1 MPHGETDAL
10 SFDDVVD
17 DVCVRVLTFSVLRD
31 HVGDANL
38 VMVLPEEATGETLL
52 DEFFARYPEASDYRP
67 VVRLAV
73 NEQYVP
79 LHTRLRNGD
88 DVALITPVSGG

>member
-1 MPHGETDAL
+1 MNGGQTDAW

-17 DVCVRVLTFSVLRD
+17 DVCVRVLTFSVLRE
-31 HVGDANL
+31 HVGDTNL
-38 VMVLPEEATGETLL
+38 VMLLPERATGETLL
-52 DEFFARYPEASDYRP
+52 DEFFDLYPEASDYRP

-73 NEQYVP
+73 NAQYVS
-79 LHTRLRNGD
+79 LDTQLRNGD